1 MIQHTHAEQYCYCIC
16 AKNLDFF
23 DKEYNT
29 HIENVID
36 RFNIS
41 FSVSKFLKTKRYVVY
56 GKYVRYLKKA
66 DGNAQYSTCKI
77 LMFHFNKKKIKCTV
91 YQRHQNPTPSPT
103 SIPATPRQNK
113 NKS

>member
-1 MIQHTHAEQYCYCIC
+1 MCVIFYKVFLFRYSYEFWPVKINDSTHTHAEQYCYCIC

-56 GKYVRYLKKA
+56 GKYVRYLKKK
-66 DGNAQYSTCKI
+66 QKEMHSTVRVK
-77 LMFHFNKKKIKCTV
+77 
-91 YQRHQNPTPSPT
+91 Y
-103 SIPATPRQNK
+103 
-113 NKS
+113 